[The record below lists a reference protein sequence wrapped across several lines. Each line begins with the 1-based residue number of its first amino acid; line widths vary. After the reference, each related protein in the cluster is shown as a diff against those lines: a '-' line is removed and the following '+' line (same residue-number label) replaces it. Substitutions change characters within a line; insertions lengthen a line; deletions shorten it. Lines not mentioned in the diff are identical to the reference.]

1 MQWKKGRSSAQ
12 LGSKSLFRL
21 RSASDP
27 ELPLTLWAAGWAQEG
42 YGQFQVTQEKGQR
55 ADMFRQ
61 YLQPVMD
68 RSNLQA
74 RPLASFVAWGAQHHD
89 A

>member
-1 MQWKKGRSSAQ
+1 MR
-12 LGSKSLFRL
+12 
-21 RSASDP
+21 
-27 ELPLTLWAAGWAQEG
+27 AQEG

-68 RSNLQA
+68 RSNLQV
-74 RPLASFVAWGAQHHD
+74 RPQPPPQRRAYSPSLWCTSDDSLVAGCLVGRAGWQFWRRPHLPTRNS
-89 A
+89 

>member
-1 MQWKKGRSSAQ
+1 M
-12 LGSKSLFRL
+12 
-21 RSASDP
+21 
-27 ELPLTLWAAGWAQEG
+27 QEG

-61 YLQPVMD
+61 YLNPVMD

-74 RPLASFVAWGAQHHD
+74 SPPPAPVPAPAPRPPARPNMHTHMCTFRTCVCHTFSHCFQPHLD
-89 A
+89 MN